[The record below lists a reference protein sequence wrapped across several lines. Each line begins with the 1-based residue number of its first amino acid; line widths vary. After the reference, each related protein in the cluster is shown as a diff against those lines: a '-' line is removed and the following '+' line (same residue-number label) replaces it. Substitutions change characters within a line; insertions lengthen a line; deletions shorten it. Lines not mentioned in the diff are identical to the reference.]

1 MNATNGNMVRIGVF
15 YDGNFFFHV
24 SNYYQYHHERRQRL
38 SVGGLHHFLREEV
51 ASMERTDVSR
61 CPIVAAHYFRGRLRA
76 SDADDRDLLYRER
89 VFDDVL
95 IREGINAHY
104 TPMSREGERDI
115 DVWLSLEAFEM
126 AADRRIDLAVLVCC
140 DGDYLWL
147 ARKLVGRGIR
157 VMVLGWDF
165 RYQDVNGFERE
176 TRTAQSLLEEA
187 TYPVQMNEVIDDLG
201 RRDEQQINSLFVPR
215 KEYSTISGPPSLPP
229 QMGSLSS
236 LGDDFIPAPSNGSS
250 DETHGIEMVG
260 TISAIKNGYGFI
272 TPAIGGENVFF
283 FHADVVGKDFLELKL
298 GEKVEY
304 YATSNERG
312 PCAKGVRVV
321 G

>member
-1 MNATNGNMVRIGVF
+1 
-15 YDGNFFFHV
+15 
-24 SNYYQYHHERRQRL
+24 
-38 SVGGLHHFLREEV
+38 V
-51 ASMERTDVSR
+51 ASMERTDVSH

-115 DVWLSLEAFEM
+115 DVWLSLEAYEM
-126 AADRRIDLAVLVCC
+126 AADHRIDVAVLVCC
-140 DGDYLWL
+140 DGDYVWL
-147 ARKLVGRGIR
+147 VRKLVGRGIR

-176 TRTAQSLLEEA
+176 TRTAQILLEET
-187 TYPVQMNEVIDDLG
+187 TYPVQMNEVIDSQT
-201 RRDEQQINSLFVPR
+201 RRDEQQISSLFVPR
-215 KEYSTISGPPSLPP
+215 KEYTSMSSSSALPS
-229 QMGSLSS
+229 QMTSMGSN
-236 LGDDFIPAPSNGSS
+236 GGEIMTVPSNGSS

-312 PCAKGVRVV
+312 PCAKSVRVV

>member
-1 MNATNGNMVRIGVF
+1 MNATNGDMVRIGVF

-38 SVGGLHHFLREEV
+38 SVGGLHHFLRDEV
-51 ASMERTDVSR
+51 AAMEHTDFSH

-126 AADRRIDLAVLVCC
+126 AADHRIDVAVLVCC

-147 ARKLVGRGIR
+147 VRKLVGRGIR

-187 TYPVQMNEVIDDLG
+187 TYPVQMNEVIDDHG

-215 KEYSTISGPPSLPP
+215 KEYSPLTGPPSLPS
-229 QMGSLSS
+229 QVGSLSS
-236 LGDDFIPAPSNGSS
+236 LDDFIPAPSNGSS